1 MAGANGSRDC
11 GSMLT
16 LRGGM
21 LAALFALAL
30 AGLPQARAD
39 DAAQGKALYETRCT
53 GCHESSVHQRRA
65 RKAKSYA
72 GVRAQVARWSEQTGG
87 PWSSEEIDSVSFY
100 LNQRYYHFPCP
111 QSLCKADTI
120 SLQIK

>member
-1 MAGANGSRDC
+1 MARAESSRDC
-11 GSMLT
+11 GSMLI
-16 LRGGM
+16 RRSGM
-21 LAALFALAL
+21 LAGVLALVL
-30 AGLPQARAD
+30 AGLPQARAE
-39 DAAQGKALYETRCT
+39 DAAQGKTLYETRCT
-53 GCHESSVHQRRA
+53 DCHESSVHQRSA

-87 PWSSEEIDSVSFY
+87 PWSKEEIDSVTYY

-111 QSLCKADTI
+111 QSLCKADKI